1 MNRVLKALGA
11 FSLSLAL
18 ILALGAQSLCMAAED
33 PQNSTPSAGYLL
45 ILDPQAQAAPF
56 SLAQPG
62 QATLS
67 AAEAE
72 QEELLPIA
80 EEMNIYK
87 TDDLTQIQNLVWSG
101 QVVLAEPDYQAELLD
116 LDLANLSSPND
127 DYFVSRYQYNLENSN
142 IQAAWDA
149 GLTGEGVSVAVID
162 SGLNA
167 THLDAPVKVARGRY
181 YYYREKE
188 DGRWEFTVNGVTKR
202 YGYYSSDYT
211 MDNLGH
217 GSMVSGIIAANT
229 NNRSDGYTG
238 GIAGAAPN
246 ATIIPI
252 RCFTAT
258 QGHIGGYAS
267 NLISGVNYA
276 VQNGADII
284 NMSWGLREESISLKN
299 ALTTAANSG
308 CILIAAAGNDGDSRI
323 QYPAVYD
330 NVISV
335 GSVDRAGALSDFSQR
350 SAKVNICAPGG
361 SRSGAKQPIYSLGC
375 ETKDTP
381 PNVDPNKVI
390 NYGVGTSFSAPL
402 IAAAAALLKEHDP
415 TMTQQDFLTLLRDHS
430 DPVTTQTQADQAY
443 VGYGTLNMGK
453 LLDATGHTGS
463 MLRYESDGSLTV
475 RPAYYPQAT
484 GTAPT
489 NSTVLVGVYNAA
501 GHLLDS
507 VATTVTKAGGH
518 AAYSTCVTFPALE
531 GAASVR
537 TFFLDNQTLAPLTT
551 PSEAAILR

>member
-1 MNRVLKALGA
+1 MNRVFKALGA

-18 ILALGAQSLCMAAED
+18 ILALSGQSLCMAAEE
-33 PQNSTPSAGYLL
+33 PQSATSSAGYLL
-45 ILDPQAQAAPF
+45 ILDQEPQAAQL

-67 AAEAE
+67 AADME
-72 QEELLPIA
+72 QEELLPVA

-87 TDDLTQIQNLVWSG
+87 TDDLSQIQNLVWSG
-101 QVVLAEPDYQAELLD
+101 RVVLAEPDYQAELLD
-116 LDLANLSSPND
+116 LDLTNLSNPND
-127 DYFVSRYQYNLENSN
+127 DYFVSHYQYNLENSN

-162 SGLNA
+162 SGLNVS
-167 THLDAPVKVARGRY
+167 HLDVPVKVARGRY
-181 YYYREKE
+181 YYYREKA
-188 DGRWEFTVNGVTKR
+188 DGKWTFTVNGVTKR
-202 YGYYSSDYT
+202 YGYYSSDYV

-229 NNRSDGYTG
+229 NNRSDSYTG

-284 NMSWGLREESISLKN
+284 NMSWGLREESLSLKN

-308 CILIAAAGNDGDSRI
+308 CILIAAAGNDGTSAI

-335 GSVDRAGALSDFSQR
+335 GSVDRTGKLSDFSQR
-350 SAKVNICAPGG
+350 SNKVNICAPGG
-361 SRSGAKQPIYSLGC
+361 NNSGTRQPIYSLGSSSSSA
-375 ETKDTP
+375 
-381 PNVDPNKVI
+381 I

-402 IAAAAALLKEHDP
+402 IAGAAALLKEHDP
-415 TMTQQDFLTLLRDHS
+415 TMTQQDFLALLRDNS
-430 DPVTTQTQADQAY
+430 DPVTTQNQSDQAY

-463 MLRYESDGSLTV
+463 MLRYEGDGSLTV
-475 RPAYYPQAT
+475 RSAYYPKA
-484 GTAPT
+484 ASVSPL
-489 NSTVLVGVYNAA
+489 NSTVLVGVYNEA

-507 VATTVTKAGGH
+507 VAATVTKAGGH
-518 AAYSTCVTFPALE
+518 TAYSTCATFPALE

-537 TFFLDNQTLAPLTT
+537 AFFLDNQTLAPLAA
-551 PSEAAILR
+551 PSETAVLR

>member
-18 ILALGAQSLCMAAED
+18 ILALSGQSLCMAAEE
-33 PQNSTPSAGYLL
+33 PQSGVSSAGYLL
-45 ILDPQAQAAPF
+45 VLDPEAQAAPF

-72 QEELLPIA
+72 KEELLPVA

-87 TDDLTQIQNLVWSG
+87 TDDLSQIQNLVWSG
-101 QVVLAEPDYQAELLD
+101 RVVLAEPDYQAELLE
-116 LDLANLSSPND
+116 LDLTNLSAPND

-149 GLTGEGVSVAVID
+149 GLTGDGVSVAVID
-162 SGLNA
+162 SGLNVD
-167 THLDAPVKVARGRY
+167 HLDAPVKVARGRY
-181 YYYREKE
+181 YYYRENPN
-188 DGRWEFTVNGVTKR
+188 GRWEFTVNGVTKR
-202 YGYYSSDYT
+202 YGYYSSDYIL
-211 MDNLGH
+211 DNLGH

-229 NNRSDGYTG
+229 NNRSDSYTG

-284 NMSWGLREESISLKN
+284 NMSWGLREESLSLKN

-308 CILIAAAGNDGDSRI
+308 CILIAAAGNDGTSAI

-335 GSVDRAGALSDFSQR
+335 GSVDRAGKLSDFSQR
-350 SAKVNICAPGG
+350 SDKVNVCAPGG
-361 SRSGAKQPIYSLGC
+361 NSSGARQPIYSLGSSSA
-375 ETKDTP
+375 TA
-381 PNVDPNKVI
+381 I

-402 IAAAAALLKEHDP
+402 VAGAAALLKEHDP
-415 TMTQQDFLTLLRDHS
+415 TMTQQDFLSLLRSSS
-430 DPVTTQTQADQAY
+430 DPVTTQTPSDQAY
-443 VGYGTLNMGK
+443 VGCGTLNMGK

-463 MLRYESDGSLTV
+463 MLRYADDGSLTV
-475 RPAYYPQAT
+475 RSAYYPKAS
-484 GTAPT
+484 GAAPV
-489 NSTVLVGVYNAA
+489 NSTVLIGVYNEA

-507 VATTVTKAGGH
+507 VAATVTKAGGH
-518 AAYSTCVTFPALE
+518 TAYSACATFPALE
-531 GAASVR
+531 GAAGVR
-537 TFFLDNQTLAPLTT
+537 AFFLDNATLALLTA
-551 PSEAAILR
+551 PSETAVLR

>member
-1 MNRVLKALGA
+1 MNRVFKALGA
-11 FSLSLAL
+11 FALSLAL
-18 ILALGAQSLCMAAED
+18 ILALSGQSLCMAAEE
-33 PQNSTPSAGYLL
+33 PQSATASAGYLL
-45 ILDPQAQAAPF
+45 ILDPEAQAAPL
-56 SLAQPG
+56 SLAAPG

-67 AAEAE
+67 AAETE
-72 QEELLPIA
+72 REELLPIA
-80 EEMNIYK
+80 QEMNIYK
-87 TDDLTQIQNLVWSG
+87 TDDLSRIQNLVWAG

-116 LDLANLSSPND
+116 LDLTNLTNPND
-127 DYFVSRYQYNLENSN
+127 DYFQSRYQYNLENAN
-142 IQAAWDA
+142 FQAAWDA

-162 SGLNA
+162 SGLNVE
-167 THLDAPVKVARGRY
+167 HLDAPVKIARGRY

-188 DGRWEFTVNGVTKR
+188 NGSWQFTVNGVTKR
-202 YGYYSSDYT
+202 YGYYSSDYIV
-211 MDNLGH
+211 DNLGH

-229 NNRSDGYTG
+229 NNRSSSYTG

-284 NMSWGLREESISLKN
+284 NMSWGLREESIALRN

-308 CILIAAAGNDGDSRI
+308 CILIAAAGNDGTTAI

-335 GSVDRAGALSDFSQR
+335 GSVDRLGKLSDFSQR
-350 SAKVNICAPGG
+350 SDKVNICAPGG
-361 SRSGAKQPIYSLGC
+361 NNSGTRQPIYSLGSSSA
-375 ETKDTP
+375 TA
-381 PNVDPNKVI
+381 I

-415 TMTQQDFLTLLRDHS
+415 TMTQQDFLALLRDHS
-430 DPVTTQTQADQAY
+430 DPVTTQKPTDQAY

-453 LLDATGHTGS
+453 LLDATGHCGA
-463 MLRYESDGSLTV
+463 MLRYEANGDLTV

-484 GTAPT
+484 GAAPQ
-489 NSTVLVGVYNAA
+489 NSTVMVGLYNEA

-507 VATTVTKAGGH
+507 VAATVTKAGGH
-518 AAYSTCVTFPALE
+518 SAYSTCVTFPALE

-537 TFFLDNQTLAPLTT
+537 AFFLDSATLAPLTA
-551 PSEAAILR
+551 PSQAAVLR

>member
-1 MNRVLKALGA
+1 MNRVFKALGA

-18 ILALGAQSLCMAAED
+18 ILALSGQSLCMAAEE
-33 PQNSTPSAGYLL
+33 PQSATPSAGYLL
-45 ILDPQAQAAPF
+45 ILDQEPQAAGL

-67 AAEAE
+67 AADME
-72 QEELLPIA
+72 QEELLSVA

-87 TDDLTQIQNLVWSG
+87 TDDLSQIQNLVWSG
-101 QVVLAEPDYQAELLD
+101 RVVLAEPDYQAELLD
-116 LDLANLSSPND
+116 LDLTNLTNPND
-127 DYFVSRYQYNLENSN
+127 DYFASHYQYNLENSN

-162 SGLNA
+162 SGLNVS
-167 THLDAPVKVARGRY
+167 HLDVPVKVARGRY
-181 YYYREKE
+181 YYYREKA
-188 DGRWEFTVNGVTKR
+188 DGKWTFTINGVTKR
-202 YGYYSSDYT
+202 YGYYSSDYV

-229 NNRSDGYTG
+229 NNRSDSYTG

-284 NMSWGLREESISLKN
+284 NMSWGLREESLSLKN

-308 CILIAAAGNDGDSRI
+308 CILIAAAGNDGTSAI

-335 GSVDRAGALSDFSQR
+335 GSVDRTGKLSDFSQR
-350 SAKVNICAPGG
+350 SNKVNICAPGG
-361 SRSGAKQPIYSLGC
+361 NNSGTRQPIYSLGSSSSSA
-375 ETKDTP
+375 
-381 PNVDPNKVI
+381 I

-402 IAAAAALLKEHDP
+402 IAGAAALLKEHDP
-415 TMTQQDFLTLLRDHS
+415 TMTQQDFLALLRDNS
-430 DPVTTQTQADQAY
+430 DPVTTQNQSDQAY

-463 MLRYESDGSLTV
+463 MLRYEGDGSLTV
-475 RPAYYPQAT
+475 RSAYYPKA
-484 GTAPT
+484 ASVSPL
-489 NSTVLVGVYNAA
+489 NSTVLVGVYNEA

-507 VATTVTKAGGH
+507 VAATVTKAGGH
-518 AAYSTCVTFPALE
+518 TAYSTCATFPALE

-537 TFFLDNQTLAPLTT
+537 AFFLDNQTLAPLAA
-551 PSEAAILR
+551 PSETAVLR

>member
-1 MNRVLKALGA
+1 MNRVFKALGA

-18 ILALGAQSLCMAAED
+18 ILALGGQSLCLAAEE
-33 PQNSTPSAGYLL
+33 PQNTASSAGYLL
-45 ILDPQAQAAPF
+45 ILDPEAQAAPF

-67 AAEAE
+67 AADME

-87 TDDLTQIQNLVWSG
+87 TDDLTQVQNLVWSG
-101 QVVLAEPDYQAELLD
+101 RVVLAEPDYQAELLD
-116 LDLANLSSPND
+116 LDLSDLSNPND
-127 DYFVSRYQYNLENSN
+127 DYFVSHYQYNLENSN

-162 SGLNA
+162 SGLNIS
-167 THLDAPVKVARGRY
+167 HLDVPVKVARGRY

-188 DGRWEFTVNGVTKR
+188 DGRWTFTVNGVTKR
-202 YGYYSSDYT
+202 YGYYSSDYI

-229 NNRSDGYTG
+229 NNRSDSYTG

-284 NMSWGLREESISLKN
+284 NMSWGLREESLSLKN

-308 CILIAAAGNDGDSRI
+308 CILIAAAGNDGTSAI

-335 GSVDRAGALSDFSQR
+335 GSVDRTGTLSDFSQR
-350 SAKVNICAPGG
+350 SGKVNICAPGG
-361 SRSGAKQPIYSLGC
+361 NNSGTRQPIYSLGSSSSSA
-375 ETKDTP
+375 
-381 PNVDPNKVI
+381 I

-402 IAAAAALLKEHDP
+402 IAGAAALLKEHDP
-415 TMTQQDFLTLLRDHS
+415 TMTQQDFLALLRDNS

-443 VGYGTLNMGK
+443 VGYGTLNMGR

-463 MLRYESDGSLTV
+463 MLRYEGDGSLTV
-475 RPAYYPQAT
+475 RSAYYPKAADP
-484 GTAPT
+484 APT
-489 NSTVLVGVYNAA
+489 NSTVMVGVYNEA

-507 VATTVTKAGGH
+507 VAATVTKAGGH
-518 AAYSTCVTFPALE
+518 TAYSTCVTFPALE
-531 GAASVR
+531 EAASVR
-537 TFFLDNQTLAPLTT
+537 AFFLDNATLAPLAA
-551 PSEAAILR
+551 PSETAVLR

>member
-1 MNRVLKALGA
+1 MNRVFKALGA

-18 ILALGAQSLCMAAED
+18 ILPLGGQSLCMAAEE
-33 PQNSTPSAGYLL
+33 PQSTASGAGYLL
-45 ILDPQAQAAPF
+45 ILDPEAPAAPF

-67 AAEAE
+67 AADAE

-87 TDDLTQIQNLVWSG
+87 TGDLSQVQNLVWSG
-101 QVVLAEPDYQAELLD
+101 RVVLAEPDYQAELLE
-116 LDLANLSSPND
+116 LDFDNMSNPND
-127 DYFVSRYQYNLENSN
+127 DYFTSHYQYNLENSN

-162 SGLNA
+162 SGLNV
-167 THLDAPVKVARGRY
+167 THLDVPVKVARGRY

-188 DGRWEFTVNGVTKR
+188 GGQYHFTVNGVTKD
-202 YGYYSSDYT
+202 YGYYSSDYI
-211 MDNLGH
+211 MDNVGH

-229 NNRSDGYTG
+229 NNRSDSYTG

-284 NMSWGLREESISLKN
+284 NMSWGLRSESLALKS

-308 CILIAAAGNDGDSRI
+308 CILIAAAGNDGTTAI

-335 GSVDRAGALSDFSQR
+335 GSVDRTGSLSDFSQR
-350 SAKVNICAPGG
+350 SDKVNICAPGG
-361 SRSGAKQPIYSLGC
+361 NNSGSRQPIYSLGC
-375 ETKDTP
+375 AANNT
-381 PNVDPNKVI
+381 I

-402 IAAAAALLKEHDP
+402 IAGAAALLKEHDP
-415 TMTQQDFLTLLRDHS
+415 TMTQQDFLALLRDNS
-430 DPVTTQTQADQAY
+430 DPVTTQNASDQAY

-453 LLDATGHTGS
+453 LLNATGHTGS
-463 MLRYESDGSLTV
+463 MLRYGDDGSLSV
-475 RPAYYPQAT
+475 RSAYYPKASDP
-484 GTAPT
+484 APV
-489 NSTVLVGVYNAA
+489 NSTVMVGVYNEA
-501 GHLLDS
+501 GHLLSS
-507 VATTVTKAGGH
+507 VAATVTKAGGYT
-518 AAYSTCVTFPALE
+518 AYSTRASFPALE

-537 TFFLDNQTLAPLTT
+537 AFFLDNQTLAPLAL
-551 PSEAAILR
+551 PSETAVLR